1 MNLFQPMKKKIGTK
15 TYDTEDAKS
24 LAAERTRSMH
34 QELFQTSEGD
44 FFLLV
49 HQIYVDGKRLNP
61 HELWVDLR
69 NATSEQSRLRCVQ
82 DIVPLSRLQA
92 VEWCIKTQIPETLR
106 GYVLDCL

>member
-1 MNLFQPMKKKIGTK
+1 MKKTIGDK
-15 TYDTEDAKS
+15 TYDSDTARS
-24 LAAERTRSMH
+24 IAGERTQATH
-34 QELFQTSEGD
+34 QELFHTPEGD
-44 FFLLV
+44 FFLLI

-69 NATSEQSRLRCVQ
+69 PATSEQSRLRCAQ
-82 DIVPLSRLQA
+82 NIVPLTHREA